1 MYSQRVVRKEI
12 RGIKKARAGRGS
24 EPTAPLPDLPVLRQP
39 RNSTETFKINTLRRD
54 KRLSSTELMYLLN
67 THTWTKLE
75 SGLILII
82 AKSVVEERYNTD
94 STPTIAILHGRQL
107 DLKLPEQPARESAT
121 SSGTKG
127 IGSLGGRSNKG
138 LAGEVKGGKSR
149 SAVL

>member
-94 STPTIAILHGRQL
+94 
-107 DLKLPEQPARESAT
+107 KQPARESAT

-138 LAGEVKGGKSR
+138 LAGEVKGENQGVRYCDDGSR
-149 SAVL
+149 IESESKEIQRK